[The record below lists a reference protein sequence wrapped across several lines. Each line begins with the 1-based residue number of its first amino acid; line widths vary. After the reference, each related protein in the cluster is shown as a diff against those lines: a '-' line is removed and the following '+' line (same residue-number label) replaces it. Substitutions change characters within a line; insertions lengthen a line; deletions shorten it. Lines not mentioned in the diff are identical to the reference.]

1 MSSKDTESGMIM
13 PDENTVYMKTY
24 LGNRLNPIKPD
35 AKDIKIEDVAHAL
48 SLLCRGN
55 GQVTHFYSVGQH
67 CINAA
72 KEAET
77 RNESDRVI
85 LASLL
90 HDASEAYMSDVIRP
104 IKQFLPKYIEIEN
117 NFLDKVYERFGLGK
131 LTEEERIKVKSI
143 DDALLDYDMVELLKE
158 PMPADGYKFLRKPD
172 IEFRPF
178 EEVEKEYIQIF
189 KKYYNE

>member
-1 MSSKDTESGMIM
+1 MI

-24 LGNRLNPIKPD
+24 LGNRLNPLKPE
-35 AKDIKIEDVAHAL
+35 AEDIKIEDVAHAL

-72 KEAET
+72 KEAKARE
-77 RNESDRVI
+77 ESDRVV

-90 HDASEAYMSDVIRP
+90 HDASEAYMADVIRP

-131 LTEEERIKVKSI
+131 LTEEERVKVKKI
-143 DDALLDYDMVELLKE
+143 DDALLDYDMAELLKE
-158 PMPADGYKFLRKPD
+158 PMPSDGYKFVRKPNID
-172 IEFRPF
+172 FRPF
-178 EEVEKEYIQIF
+178 EEVEKEYLEIF
-189 KKYYNE
+189 NEYYEKVKEKR